1 MVTPSEISTNQLDI
15 QQLEALAYANFI
27 QDGRPS
33 GRDVQHWLDA
43 ERKLR
48 DVSLVRN
55 ASLMK
60 CADEGIKYI
69 MLNSNL
75 FTEHSSTDHP
85 KKKGTP

>member
-27 QDGRPS
+27 KDGRPS

-55 ASLMK
+55 AGLMK

-69 MLNSNL
+69 MLNNNL
-75 FTEHSSTDHP
+75 FNEQSSANHP
-85 KKKGTP
+85 EKKGRP